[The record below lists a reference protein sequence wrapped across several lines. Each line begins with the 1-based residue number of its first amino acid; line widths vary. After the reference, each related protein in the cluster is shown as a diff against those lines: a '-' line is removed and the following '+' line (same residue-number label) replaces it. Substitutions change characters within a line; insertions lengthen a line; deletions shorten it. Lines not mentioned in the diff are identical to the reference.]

1 MNEFKKLHP
10 LVNFLYFFAVI
21 GFAMVFMHPICLA
34 VSFVCAILNQALAI
48 GRKSVKFNLLY
59 MLPAFILAALITPTF
74 SHEGVTILAY
84 LPSGNPLTLESI
96 FYGVSSSV
104 MLITVITWFSSFNTV
119 ITSDKI
125 IYLSGRIMP
134 SMSLILSMCL
144 RFVPRYKAQIKKISL
159 ARKGIGADNAQDG
172 VIRRIKN
179 GLSVLSAMVTW
190 SLENAIETADSMKCR
205 GYGLQNRSAYSNYR
219 FTPRDF
225 FWILWIFIFSAYV
238 IFGKICGIID
248 FSYYPHIKSTPSTPL
263 SASIFTAY
271 FLLCITPVI
280 IETKEA
286 LQWKALKSK
295 I

>member
-1 MNEFKKLHP
+1 MNEFKKFHP

-84 LPSGNPLTLESI
+84 LPSGNPLTMESI
-96 FYGVSSSV
+96 FYGISSSV

-172 VIRRIKN
+172 VIKRIKN

-205 GYGLQNRSAYSNYR
+205 GYGLPNRSAYSNYR

-248 FSYYPHIKSTPSTPL
+248 FSYYPYIKSAPSTPL
-263 SASIFTAY
+263 SSSIFAAY